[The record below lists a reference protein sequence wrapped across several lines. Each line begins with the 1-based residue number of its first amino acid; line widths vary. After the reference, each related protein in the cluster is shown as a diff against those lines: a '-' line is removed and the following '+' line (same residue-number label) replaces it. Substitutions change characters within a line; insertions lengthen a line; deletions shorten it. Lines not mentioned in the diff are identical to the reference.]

1 MFRFSDRVVI
11 KTEINILDT
20 NRASYF
26 FYLFIQALQITSK
39 IINRVYLILTRT
51 ILRSLHT

>member
-20 NRASYF
+20 NRASYI
-26 FYLFIQALQITSK
+26 YSGSAYKQNNK
-39 IINRVYLILTRT
+39 
-51 ILRSLHT
+51 